1 MVFRQQQ
8 EDLLK
13 AQAALL
19 EKEKQAST
27 VADPMAMDID
37 RGAEEGEETA
47 EQAEAL
53 GSKVVV
59 IHTGS
64 QNMRIG
70 LASDAL
76 PKTFPNCIARKA
88 DKAEYEEEER
98 CPKRVKVAEE
108 NEDSDDE
115 GPQFGEEVSFYYPCL
130 TLREFRG

>member
-19 EKEKQAST
+19 EKEKQASA

-47 EQAEAL
+47 EQEEAL
-53 GSKVVV
+53 GSKVIV

-98 CPKRVKVAEE
+98 RPKRVKVAEE
-108 NEDSDDE
+108 DEDSDDE
-115 GPQFGEEVSFYYPCL
+115 SPQFGEEVSFYYPCL
-130 TLREFRG
+130 TLGEFWG